1 MVLIRQAARVCV
13 CVWMAAC
20 YRKTDEWGREE
31 GGGGGSYAG
40 CKPSSFIRR
49 TKPEV
54 VSCGVKIRVSTEMG
68 RK

>member
-1 MVLIRQAARVCV
+1 MVLIGRQRECV
-13 CVWMAAC
+13 CVWVAAC
-20 YRKTDEWGREE
+20 FRKTDEWGREE
-31 GGGGGSYAG
+31 GGGGSYAG